1 MSDSHQLFF
10 FYVMFIKIIESEYLT
25 GDKEVEEYVEIFKE
39 VYLFNKL
46 VYQKVINST
55 NIERISKFKVGRK
68 PKIGFDL

>member
-1 MSDSHQLFF
+1 
-10 FYVMFIKIIESEYLT
+10 MFIRIIESEYLT

-39 VYLFNKL
+39 VYLFNNL

-68 PKIGFDL
+68 PKIGFDIGDK

>member
-1 MSDSHQLFF
+1 
-10 FYVMFIKIIESEYLT
+10 MFIRIIESEYLT

-46 VYQKVINST
+46 IYQKIINST
-55 NIERISKFKVGRK
+55 NIERISKFEVGRK

>member
-1 MSDSHQLFF
+1 
-10 FYVMFIKIIESEYLT
+10 MFIRIIESEYLT

-46 VYQKVINST
+46 VYQKIINST

-68 PKIGFDL
+68 PKVGFDL